1 MNDWKAEANKEQ
13 TAIRAWQRLLPCP
26 SILSFFPLVV
36 DTPPPTAQGV
46 SATQLKTR

>member
-13 TAIRAWQRLLPCP
+13 TAIRAWQRLLPRP